1 MSLVPNIFE
10 PYIFVLELNMR
21 TFFIVCVFSLA
32 TSAFAQ
38 NSSQCGFIQNSDQRA
53 MCRAQAERN
62 PSQCGFIQNSDLR
75 AMCRAQAEGN
85 SSQCGF
91 IQNSDMRAQCRA
103 LSGR

>member
-1 MSLVPNIFE
+1 MFSLVNIFL
-10 PYIFVLELNMR
+10 PQFFDLESKMKA
-21 TFFIVCVFSLA
+21 FFLA
-32 TSAFAQ
+32 CLFFLSSGTFAQ

-75 AMCRAQAEGN
+75 AMCKAQAEGN

-103 LSGR
+103 MSGR

>member
-1 MSLVPNIFE
+1 MKNTFKFL
-10 PYIFVLELNMR
+10 FVKSCLLLISNA
-21 TFFIVCVFSLA
+21 V
-32 TSAFAQ
+32 FAQ

-75 AMCRAQAEGN
+75 AMCRAQAERN
-85 SSQCGF
+85 PSQCGF

-103 LSGR
+103 ISPN

>member
-1 MSLVPNIFE
+1 MKSIFNF
-10 PYIFVLELNMR
+10 IFIKSCL
-21 TFFIVCVFSLA
+21 FFISSFV
-32 TSAFAQ
+32 FAQ

-75 AMCRAQAEGN
+75 ALCRAQTERN
-85 SSQCGF
+85 PNQCGF

-103 LSGR
+103 ISTN